1 MHSHRVLFFFSSIIL
16 YYIFEDYFSILLP
29 CSPHLCLSIAPC
41 WRTVSKWFSPIFHL
55 NSCVSTIKQS
65 QALIWFM
72 ASDYWGFIYYVHYVQ
87 PVSMRSYAVTMIRIS
102 FVCSKLKFIFTS
114 TSAYVLGPVKS
125 PHHSHRMWLLS
136 KKDLNLKRKRRT
148 FTMLCHNFEMII
160 INSIVCM
167 MK

>member
-1 MHSHRVLFFFSSIIL
+1 MRITFR
-16 YYIFEDYFSILLP
+16 YYCLVPRIFVCPLLRAGEPFPSYFRPFPLEFV
-29 CSPHLCLSIAPC
+29 C
-41 WRTVSKWFSPIFHL
+41 V
-55 NSCVSTIKQS
+55 CVSTIKQS
-65 QALIWFM
+65 RALTWFM
-72 ASDYWGFIYYVHYVQ
+72 ASDYWGFILLCTLFQ

-136 KKDLNLKRKRRT
+136 KKGLSLKRKRRT